1 MRETT
6 WKQDALSRP
15 LRNNKK
21 EVRVFIGGSCCD
33 PTNTT
38 FNEVSP
44 GGLIKEH
51 DGGIVD
57 QLQSNGQSFTL
68 TPGQTAGACLSTFLE
83 TQSGEDLI
91 HLRYGTKLGL
101 EFVFRV
107 CRDTDRRWDVQ
118 FKNNLARPFC
128 NEQWAYSIIFNHEN
142 LYLPCTLLD
151 PWSVSVVLI

>member
-1 MRETT
+1 MRDTT

-15 LRNNKK
+15 LRNKKK
-21 EVRVFIGGSCCD
+21 EVRVFIGGSCSD

-68 TPGQTAGACLSTFLE
+68 TPGQTTGACLSTFLE

-91 HLRYGTKLGL
+91 HLRYGPKLDLELGL
-101 EFVFRV
+101 VHSL
-107 CRDTDRRWDVQ
+107 T
-118 FKNNLARPFC
+118 
-128 NEQWAYSIIFNHEN
+128 YSIIFYHEN
-142 LYLPCTLLD
+142 LSLLCILLD
-151 PWSVSVVLI
+151 PWCATVFVSVVLI

>member
-1 MRETT
+1 MIVRPPWARDFMRDTT

-15 LRNNKK
+15 LGNNEKG
-21 EVRVFIGGSCCD
+21 VRVFIGGSCWD

-91 HLRYGTKLGL
+91 HLRDGPKLGL
-101 EFVFRV
+101 ELVFRV
-107 CRDTDRRWDVQ
+107 CRDTDRR
-118 FKNNLARPFC
+118 
-128 NEQWAYSIIFNHEN
+128 
-142 LYLPCTLLD
+142 
-151 PWSVSVVLI
+151 